1 MRKLLLAAALVLML
15 CPLAAQAVEMN
26 LVYDEIYHYYNE
38 PDVFIELDGRPVA
51 TKEMPP
57 VILMDRTLVPV
68 REVFESLGASVTWIN
83 ETGQTKI
90 SYNGTEVLFT
100 TGSRSVY
107 LGRSKISIP
116 DGDPAPM
123 IINDK
128 TMVPVRIVANL
139 LGYDVEWD
147 DARRT
152 VKLSEAS
159 AYVYGGSTSTTQ
171 PQQPAQTQQTQQT
184 QPAAESA
191 VSAISVEKHGA
202 ADLVYL
208 TYAKPVK
215 PSVARYNT
223 PERVVLDFPG
233 AVYAGGAV
241 QGSGTIVKDVRAANH
256 DGMARIVLDVDKQPN
271 IEIYRAE
278 NGIVIVATAASGKY
292 ATNIGDLTDGAVFS
306 PDSIP
311 VSEPPKDDSSSGG
324 GSGGAVELDTSGTV
338 DTTTTKEFDYNTVV
352 IDAGHGGSDPGAM
365 GGNVRES
372 AITLAISEKVIAKLR
387 AAGYTVI
394 ATRTSDDVKPTLQQR
409 AEIANQKRGGKL
421 PAIFVSI
428 HCNSFENPDSNGT
441 QVYYDPDSKYGTIL
455 AENIYNANLA
465 ATGLKAGQIHDG
477 SHLYVVR
484 TTLQPAALVE
494 TAFISNSSD
503 RAYLTSE
510 AGQEAFASGITEGII
525 KTIDR
530 MKADKGL

>member
-1 MRKLLLAAALVLML
+1 MRKLLPAVLLALVL
-15 CPLAAQAVEMN
+15 CSPAAHAVEMN
-26 LVYDEIYHYYNE
+26 LIYDEVYHYYNE
-38 PDVFIELDGRPVA
+38 PDVFIELDGRRVA

-83 ETGQTKI
+83 ETSQTKI
-90 SYNGTEVLFT
+90 SYNGADVLFT

-107 LGRSKISIP
+107 LGRSKVSIA
-116 DGDPAPM
+116 DTDPAPM

-159 AYVYGGSTSTTQ
+159 PYIYGESTSTAQSSQPTQ
-171 PQQPAQTQQTQQT
+171 PVQPASDSVI
-184 QPAAESA
+184 SA
-191 VSAISVEKHGA
+191 VSVESIA
-202 ADLVYL
+202 SADLVYL
-208 TYAKPVK
+208 TYTKPAKPT
-215 PSVARYNT
+215 VARYNT
-223 PERVVLDFPG
+223 PERVVMDFDG
-233 AVYAGGAV
+233 AVYSGGAAS
-241 QGSGTIVKDVRAANH
+241 GSGSIVKGVRAANH

-271 IEIYRAE
+271 IEVYRSE

-292 ATNIGDLTDGAVFS
+292 ATNIGDLTGGAVFS
-306 PDSIP
+306 PDSITAAQ
-311 VSEPPKDDSSSGG
+311 PPKTDTGSG
-324 GSGGAVELDTSGTV
+324 GSGSAEGAVELDTSGTV
-338 DTTTTKEFDYNTVV
+338 DTTATKEFDYTTVV

-365 GGNVRES
+365 AGSVKES
-372 AITLAISEKVIAKLR
+372 AITLAISEKVVAKLR
-387 AAGYTVI
+387 AAGYNVI
-394 ATRTSDDVKPTLQQR
+394 TTRTTDDVKPTLQER
-409 AEIANQKRGGKL
+409 AEIANKKRGGKI

-465 ATGLKAGQIHDG
+465 ATSLRAGQIHDG

-510 AGQEAFASGITEGII
+510 SGQEALASGITEGII
-525 KTIDR
+525 KTMDK